1 MNLIDPGDEVTFTLV
16 ITNRN
21 DYAVEIVSL
30 TDSVYGD
37 LDGQGSCEVPATVQA
52 GDFMRCEFS
61 EAPEP
66 NVRERVHNN
75 VVTVSARPAGST
87 ATRANTVSATDQA
100 WVLFREAIARIPD
113 AIPAIPHGVFW
124 VLGILGL
131 LWLRKKYQ

>member
-1 MNLIDPGDEVTFTLV
+1 M
-16 ITNRN
+16 NRN

-30 TDSVYGD
+30 TDSVYGV

-52 GDFMRCEFS
+52 EDFMRCEFS

-100 WVLFREAIARIPD
+100 WVLFREDKDPRGNTSHAPWR
-113 AIPAIPHGVFW
+113 
-124 VLGILGL
+124 VLVSRILGL
-131 LWLRKKYQ
+131 LRSQKISVRTETR